1 MSQTPKVGISRQGDG
16 EYRVNLLAE
25 VEARLRGAGE
35 FKSLKRVRDGA
46 AAVVEGQTREFV
58 EELQSAGSS
67 HYVWKAVERRRVR
80 DDVLTLLEHAI
91 EHRCLKCGKSV
102 SDRYGARARTLCES
116 CHVAEQRAGRPPDA
130 LRKHLAAFLRGLAG
144 GWTPPLP
151 DDVTP
156 LSDEEAE
163 TYTRLVANLNAALDA
178 AESDEQGVKRIAL
191 K

>member
-16 EYRVNLLAE
+16 EYRLNLLAE

-35 FKSLKRVRDGA
+35 FERLTRVGNGA

-58 EELQSAGSS
+58 EELQGVGSS

-80 DDVLTLLEHAI
+80 EEALTLLERAI
-91 EHRCLKCGKSV
+91 ERRCLKCGDSV
-102 SDRYGARARTLCES
+102 SDRYGARGRTLCES

-130 LRKHLAAFLRGLAG
+130 LRKHLAAFLRGLAA

-151 DDVTP
+151 DDAAP
-156 LSDEEAE
+156 LTDEEAE
-163 TYTRLVANLNAALDA
+163 TYARLVADLRAALDA
-178 AESDEQGVKRIAL
+178 AEPDEQGVKRIGL
-191 K
+191 E